1 MKVEKRSVSNCE
13 YGMGAET
20 ELFSPTKVS
29 AVSCPKGSLLLPGQ
43 PEGCFDTN
51 NSEFPAGL
59 RVLVVDDDPICL
71 LILDR
76 MLQRC
81 RYKVTT
87 CGGAVEALRILRENK
102 DGFDLVI
109 SDVHMP
115 DMDGFKLLE
124 LVGLEM
130 DLPVIMMS
138 ANGETSA
145 VMKGIKHGACDYLLK
160 PVRIEE
166 LKNIW
171 QHVVRKKK
179 RDVGA
184 SDKFEDKQR
193 LNDSGEYHSSDGPDG
208 SLKHPKK
215 RKEEDDD
222 TELENEDL
230 SSSKKPRVVWSVEL
244 HQKFV
249 NAVNQLGIDK
259 AVPKRILELMD
270 VRGLTRENV
279 ASHLQKYRLYLKR
292 ISGVAHQTGGPGS
305 TFLGSPEADPYFLR
319 QLAAIHGPSGGVAAR
334 PSYGP
339 QLLNTLGGLH
349 PAISSGLHLS
359 QGIRYSGSLGQSD
372 NASPAGLLDLHQLS
386 SAAGMGGM
394 CPIVGLDNCSPVD
407 NSNNSLM
414 VQILQQQNSPQMPS
428 GAAFNTSIGGAGQ
441 LMPSGDSG
449 ARLPKAIGLNTGIG
463 VGVGSQ
469 LRPEQPDSSFSTSSL
484 LPSDGLNCLRPPV
497 AVDVKSIPFTV
508 ASNIPSLVSFHGG
521 DGGSRKGCV
530 SNGSEV
536 PNPCARSINPNP
548 AFQSSGSS
556 VSNPNAGLN
565 SWHGWHSLVVNQSLG
580 QKGELDLSPHYNQGY
595 GQAYKVGCLPEQRL
609 GLVSG
614 FQDSIVCDAS
624 HSEQS
629 TGEGELKLKE
639 VPFDRFLVGS
649 KAESGMAHVHF
660 LSSDDALISYM
671 KQEQDTAMGP
681 TEGDLGV
688 EGYTLGN
695 MYVK

>member
-1 MKVEKRSVSNCE
+1 
-13 YGMGAET
+13 MGAET
-20 ELFSPTKVS
+20 ELFLPTKVS
-29 AVSCPKGSLLLPGQ
+29 AVSCPKGPLLLSGQ
-43 PEGCFDTN
+43 PEGGFDTN

-102 DGFDLVI
+102 DGFDVVI

-215 RKEEDDD
+215 RKEEEDD
-222 TELENEDL
+222 TELENEDP
-230 SSSKKPRVVWSVEL
+230 STSKKPRVVWSVEL

-249 NAVNQLGIDK
+249 HAVNQLGIDK

-305 TFLGSPEADPYFLR
+305 TFLGSPEADPFFLR

-339 QLLNTLGGLH
+339 QLLNTLGGH

-372 NASPAGLLDLHQLS
+372 NVRPAGLLDLHQLS

-394 CPIVGLDNCSPVD
+394 GSIAGLDNCSPVD

-414 VQILQQQNSPQMPS
+414 AQILQQQNSPQMPS

-441 LMPSGDSG
+441 LMPSAGDSG

-463 VGVGSQ
+463 VGAGSH
-469 LRPEQPDSSFSTSSL
+469 LKPEQPNPSFSNSSL
-484 LPSDGLNCLRPPV
+484 LLSDGLNCLRRSA
-497 AVDVKSIPFTV
+497 AVDVKSLSIPFTM
-508 ASNIPSLVSFHGG
+508 ASNIPSLLSFHGG

-536 PNPCARSINPNP
+536 PNPCARSMNPNP
-548 AFQSSGSS
+548 AFQSSSSS

-580 QKGELDLSPHYNQGY
+580 QKGGLDLSPHYNQGY
-595 GQAYKVGCLPEQRL
+595 GQAYKVGCVPEQEL

-629 TGEGELKLKE
+629 TGESELKLKE

-649 KAESGMAHVHF
+649 KAENGMAHVHF
-660 LSSDDALISYM
+660 LSSAADDALISYM
-671 KQEQDTAMGP
+671 KQEQDPSMGP